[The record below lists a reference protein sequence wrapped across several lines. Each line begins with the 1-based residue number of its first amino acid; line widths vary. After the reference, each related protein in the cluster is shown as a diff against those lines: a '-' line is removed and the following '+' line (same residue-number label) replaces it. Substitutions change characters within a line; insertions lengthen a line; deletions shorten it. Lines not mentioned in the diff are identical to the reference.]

1 VVVGLEA
8 FAAASRRADRV
19 GGGDLVVVGATD
31 CSWAAEVTFS
41 PYWCTTASWC
51 TTARDTLNT

>member
-1 VVVGLEA
+1 MVVGLEA
-8 FAAASRRADRV
+8 FAAASRGADRV

-41 PYWCTTASWC
+41 PYWCTTA
-51 TTARDTLNT
+51 RDTLNT